1 VQIESGLPSGVQLGI
16 QVDGIIELG
25 HLSDVVKVGRPV
37 EGQTNSEGVLFKLE
51 PNGDHAVRVKVKFGR
66 ASVNTIQILSGVEPG
81 DKVILSDTSAFKG
94 YDRIT
99 LK

>member
-1 VQIESGLPSGVQLGI
+1 
-16 QVDGIIELG
+16 
-25 HLSDVVKVGRPV
+25 
-37 EGQTNSEGVLFKLE
+37 
-51 PNGDHAVRVKVKFGR
+51 VRVKVKFGR
-66 ASVNTIQILSGVEPG
+66 ASVNTIQNLSGIEAG